1 MKTIFGRSFF
11 GFLAVIL
18 ILAVLAPLLIYN
30 TMRSR
35 LNDLAVTN
43 LTRTAESLRFT
54 LSPMLHEEPAKLD
67 SILDGLGERLD
78 IRITLIS
85 GDGSVLADS
94 EEDPEAMENHRTR
107 PEVICAFNGI
117 TGISS
122 RESATL
128 GREMIYVAVP
138 LQVEDTIPAVIR
150 TSLFFSEQKAML
162 EDVFVDIAIVMGV
175 VLLAGLL
182 LAWFISVSLSRPIRN
197 ISGATRRVGRGDYSV
212 RIPPCSIRELGRLS
226 SDINSM
232 ISRTHGLIEELSNK
246 NESLNAVI
254 RSISGGLVVLDSQGT
269 VVTANR
275 NFREMAGAAGREEG
289 TSYTGFMTDPEF
301 SDFIGRVLR
310 EGVRSGEVDSKGR
323 TYSARAAEVA
333 GTGRLVVTF
342 RDVTELVETA
352 RMKREFAANAS
363 HELRTPL
370 TAIKGYTET
379 LLEDMSGDGAKYMKV
394 ILRNT
399 DRLIRIVD
407 DMRTLS
413 ELEHPMTSLDMSD
426 VNIVEV
432 ASDTIDLFRKSAEEK
447 GLELSLRSEPGI
459 PPIRADR
466 FRIEQIMVNLLE
478 NAVRYTR
485 SGSVTV
491 MTGSR
496 GGYVTV
502 VVSDTGEGIEEK
514 HLPRLFERFYVVDR
528 ARSRSRGGTGL
539 GLAIVKHIV
548 TLHGGWVRVSSSP
561 GSGTMFTFGLPLNP

>member
-11 GFLAVIL
+11 GFLTVIM

-43 LTRTAESLRFT
+43 LTRTAESLQFT
-54 LSPMLHEEPAKLD
+54 LSPILNEGPAKLD

-94 EEDPEAMENHRTR
+94 EEDPETMENHRTR

-138 LQVEDTIPAVIR
+138 LQVEDSIPAVIR

-162 EDVFVDIAIVMGV
+162 EDVFVDIAIVMAA

-182 LAWFISVSLSRPIRN
+182 LAWFISRSLSRPIWN
-197 ISGATRRVGRGDYSV
+197 IAGATRRVGQGDYSV
-212 RIPPCSIRELGRLS
+212 RIPPSSIKELSRLS

-232 ISRTHGLIEELSNK
+232 ISGTQELIEELSNK

-254 RSISGGLVVLDSQGT
+254 RSISGGLVVLESQGT

-275 NFREMAGAAGREEG
+275 PFREMAGAGEREEG
-289 TSYTGFMTDPEF
+289 ISYTGFMADPEF

-310 EGVRSGEVDSKGR
+310 EGVRSGEVTSTGR

-379 LLEDMSGDGAKYMKV
+379 LMEDMAGDGGRYLRV

-413 ELEHPMTSLDMSD
+413 ELEHPMTNLDISN
-426 VNIVEV
+426 VNILDVV
-432 ASDTIDLFRKSAEEK
+432 SDSIDLFRSRAEEK
-447 GLELSLRSEPGI
+447 GLALIHRTEPAI

-466 FRIEQIMVNLLE
+466 FRIEQVMINLLE

-485 SGSVTV
+485 AGSVTV

-502 VVSDTGEGIEEK
+502 VVSDTGEGIEEQ

-561 GSGTMFTFGLPLNP
+561 GSGTMFTFGLPVIP